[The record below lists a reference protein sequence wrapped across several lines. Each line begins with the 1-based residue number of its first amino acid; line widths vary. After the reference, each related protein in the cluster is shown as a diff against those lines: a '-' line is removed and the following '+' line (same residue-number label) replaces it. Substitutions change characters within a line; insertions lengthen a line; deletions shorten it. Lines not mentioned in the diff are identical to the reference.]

1 MANIKK
7 SFNFRSGVQ
16 VDDDHLIVDTN
27 GAVGIGSTVPTELL
41 DVNGNI
47 KTSGNVTG
55 TIGSFTKVIATD
67 LDITNVNIQ
76 TGNVSGSGVKIGDP
90 VGVITAQNVG
100 ETVTYYGD
108 GQYLENIP
116 TSQ

>member
-16 VDDDHLIVDTN
+16 VDDKSLIVDAIGNVGVGTTN
-27 GAVGIGSTVPTELL
+27 PINARL
-41 DVNGNI
+41 DVYGGDI
-47 KTSGNVTG
+47 KTSGNV
-55 TIGSFTKVIATD
+55 IGEIGNFTKVIATD

-90 VGVITAQNVG
+90 VGVI
-100 ETVTYYGD
+100 
-108 GQYLENIP
+108 NIWNCFNF
-116 TSQ
+116 SLLSASMKE

>member
-1 MANIKK
+1 M
-7 SFNFRSGVQ
+7 
-16 VDDDHLIVDTN
+16 
-27 GAVGIGSTVPTELL
+27 